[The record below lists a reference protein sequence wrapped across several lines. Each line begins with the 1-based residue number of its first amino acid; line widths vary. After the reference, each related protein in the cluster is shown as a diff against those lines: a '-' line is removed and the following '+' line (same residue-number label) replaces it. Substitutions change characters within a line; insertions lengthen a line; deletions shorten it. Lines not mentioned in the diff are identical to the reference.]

1 MLGIERRRKIME
13 LLNQHQKVYVQ
24 NLSQLFEVTDET
36 IRRDLEKLEQ
46 QNLVKRCYGGA
57 VLNDHTS
64 QDISFLKRI
73 DINDANKKY
82 IAKKAE
88 SLINDGDTMMVD
100 SSTTCLALLR
110 LLKDKKNLTII
121 TNSIILVNEFV
132 NAGYNMIST
141 GGNLRAYSY
150 ALTGKAACDTLKNY
164 YVDMAII
171 SCKAIDRDK
180 GLMESNEPE
189 SIIKKQMIK
198 QAQRCIVL
206 ADSSK
211 FDKAAFAY
219 TCGLDKI
226 DCIVTDREPSQEWL
240 DFSKENDINL
250 IY

>member
-64 QDISFLKRI
+64 QDISFLKRV
-73 DINDANKKY
+73 DINDVNKKY

-88 SLINDGDTMMVD
+88 SLINDGDTLMVD

-132 NAGYNMIST
+132 NAGFDMIST
-141 GGNLRAYSY
+141 GGNLRAYAY
-150 ALTGKAACDTLKNY
+150 ALTGKAACDTLSHY
-164 YVDMAII
+164 YVDAAII
-171 SCKAIDRDK
+171 SCKALDQEK

-189 SIIKKQMIK
+189 SIIKQQKIK
-198 QAQRCIVL
+198 QAQKCILL

-211 FDKAAFAY
+211 FGKTAFSHI
-219 TCGLDKI
+219 CGLDQL
-226 DCIVTDREPSQEWL
+226 DVIVTDKEPDEDWLHSIREHNISV
-240 DFSKENDINL
+240 